1 MLKTLSLIAGLSL
14 ATAAMADDFTLAS
27 KDITG
32 PNLEM
37 AQFANGFGC
46 TGGNVSPELHWSGAP
61 AGTQSF
67 VISLYDPDAATGSG
81 WWHWTVAN
89 IPADVTSLPT
99 GAGSDPATDKLPQG
113 AVMTNTDMGQP
124 GFLGAC
130 PPPGEPH
137 HYRFTIKALNVPKL
151 DITPN
156 ATGAMLGFMSNA
168 VKIGEAHLDVIGL
181 R

>member
-1 MLKTLSLIAGLSL
+1 MLKTLSLLASLSL
-14 ATAAMADDFTLAS
+14 ASAAMAEDFTLAS
-27 KDITG
+27 TDITG

-61 AGTQSF
+61 VGTQSF
-67 VISLYDPDAATGSG
+67 VITLYDPDAATGSG

-89 IPADVTSLPT
+89 IPATVTSLPT
-99 GAGSDPATDKLPQG
+99 GAGSAPDKMPDG
-113 AVMTNTDMGQP
+113 AMMTNTDMGQP
-124 GFLGAC
+124 GFMGAC
-130 PPPGEPH
+130 PPPGAPH
-137 HYRFTIKALNVPKL
+137 HYRFTIKALSVPKL

-156 ATGAMLGFMSNA
+156 ATAAMLGAMSNGA
-168 VKIGEAHLDVIGL
+168 KLGEAHLDVLGQ

>member
-1 MLKTLSLIAGLSL
+1 MLKTLSLIASLSL
-14 ATAAMADDFTLAS
+14 ASAAMAEDFTLAS
-27 KDITG
+27 NDITG

-37 AQFANGFGC
+37 AQFANSFGC

-67 VISLYDPDAATGSG
+67 VITLYDPDAATGSG

-89 IPADVTSLPT
+89 IPATVTSLPT
-99 GAGSDPATDKLPQG
+99 GAGNAPDKMPDG
-113 AVMTNTDMGQP
+113 AMMTNTDMGQP

-151 DITPN
+151 DLTPN
-156 ATGAMLGFMSNA
+156 ATAAMLGAMSNGT
-168 VKIGEAHLDVIGL
+168 KIGEAHLDVIGK